1 MAPIPAPVGLANG
14 RVALRRLAERDVTP
28 FVAAFDADPE
38 LARLIGVDDDPTA
51 GSVRARIAASEERR
65 RAGEILELALADP
78 QSDALLGSLWLH
90 SYSARHRR
98 IEVGFWVAPE
108 ARRGG
113 VIRSAVTLVLDWL
126 FADCGL
132 ERVEITTT
140 TDNEA
145 VQRFAGRLGFTREGL
160 LRERNLERGR
170 RVDLVLFGLLRDE
183 WRPPGSDPV
192 RV

>member
-1 MAPIPAPVGLANG
+1 MAPIPVPVGLASD
-14 RVALRRLAERDVTP
+14 RVALRRLAERDVP
-28 FVAAFDADPE
+28 AFVAAFEADGE
-38 LARLIGVDDDPTA
+38 LARLIGIDDDPTP
-51 GSVRARIAASEERR
+51 GSVRARISASEERR
-65 RAGEILELALADP
+65 RAGEILDLALVDP
-78 QSDALLGSLWLH
+78 GTDALLGSLWLH

-98 IEVGFWVAPE
+98 VEVGFWVAPA

-126 FADCGL
+126 FGEVGL

-140 TDNEA
+140 TDNAA
-145 VQRFAGRLGFTREGL
+145 VQRLVEQLGFTREGL

-170 RVDLVLFGLLRDE
+170 RVDLVLFGLLRGE
-183 WRPPGSDPV
+183 WRSPGPDPV